1 MLPLS
6 AGISAKMPEA
16 ITIRAADSYA
26 LRGWLW
32 EHPKPCCCLP
42 VVIINAATSVRF
54 RYYTPFADYLHQQ
67 GWNVV
72 TYDYRG
78 IGGSR
83 HHSLR
88 SLKADWID
96 WGQHDFEGVLRYVT
110 KRFPGQPVDVVGHSA
125 GGFMI
130 GLADSARRIRRIFTM
145 GAQYAYWRDYAP
157 EVRRSMFL
165 RWHLAMPVFA
175 WLFGYVP
182 AKRLGWMEDTPKGVA
197 LDWARMGP
205 RFEHSVRRN
214 GEAQEGVTE
223 AEMLV
228 RGFARVQAPILALGI
243 DDDPFG
249 TRPALDRL
257 LEYYSSSERYHLR
270 LAPSALG
277 QPSIGHFAFFHE
289 RFRELLWPLALAWL
303 RTELPPTTFPGELN
317 YRPSKETFDDN

>member
-42 VVIINAATSVRF
+42 VVIINAATSVRC

-125 GGFMI
+125 GGFII
-130 GLADSARRIRRIFTM
+130 GLAASARRIRRIFTM

-165 RWHLAMPVFA
+165 RWHLAMPLLA